1 MTGIHNQTVA
11 ITGATGDMGRT
22 IATLLARE
30 GAKLAIAGR
39 DPQKVASL
47 AQELAKLGVESVSSV
62 VDVTEEDQVAKFF
75 VKAKNAFGRLDAL
88 INVPGLSIPG
98 PIAATELGDFER
110 MFDVNVKG
118 AFLSAKHFVS
128 QVDEVSGGL
137 IVNIGSMA
145 AKRANPN
152 APLYCAAKA
161 ALAMMAEG
169 LALQLT
175 AKNIRVTTISP
186 GAADS
191 QFWGSRPVPR
201 EKFLKVEDVAEMV
214 HFILRLPKRLV
225 IHDIAFESFEFLRSK

>member
-1 MTGIHNQTVA
+1 MTEIRDQVVA
-11 ITGATGDMGRT
+11 ITGATGDMGRA
-22 IATLLARE
+22 IAAMLARE
-30 GAKLAIAGR
+30 GAKLAVAGR
-39 DPQKVASL
+39 DPQKGASL
-47 AQELAKLGVESVSSV
+47 EQDLAKQGVEVVSSV
-62 VDVTEEDQVAKFF
+62 VDVTMEEQVAEFF
-75 VKAKNAFGRLDAL
+75 TKAKKAFGRLDVL
-88 INVPGLSIPG
+88 VNVPGLSIPG
-98 PIAATELGDFER
+98 PIAATKVDDFER

-118 AFLSAKHFVS
+118 AFLCAKHFVG
-128 QVDEVSGGL
+128 QVDETAGGL
-137 IVNIGSMA
+137 VINVSSMA

-175 AKNIRVTTISP
+175 AKNIRVTTVSP

-201 EKFLKVEDVAEMV
+201 EKFLKVDDVAEMIQ
-214 HFILRLPKRLV
+214 FILRLPKRIV